1 MYLTIKFFSTK
12 MKNKI
17 VELKG
22 PVNEFYLVISYIKC
36 NLERPS
42 MQYII
47 SHYYMICFN
56 TNIILISNEYFS
68 LKR

>member
-12 MKNKI
+12 MKNEI
-17 VELKG
+17 VESKG

-42 MQYII
+42 RQYII
-47 SHYYMICFN
+47 SHYYMISLN
-56 TNIILISNEYFS
+56 TNIILIFNGYFS
-68 LKR
+68 CY